1 MSDDT
6 YFAGAVRNNK
16 EEINEQRRII
26 DNLPLVLKVL
36 DSIPTTLILLN
47 QNRQAVYC
55 NKSFIEMLGLT
66 DDDQIIGLRPG
77 EVLNCV
83 NALSAPSGCGTGLF
97 CRFCPA
103 VNAILESIKGESITT
118 ECKINILKNNEHD
131 FVELRITAIP
141 LYFDDTQFVCFS
153 ISNITDI
160 KRFNLLEHI
169 FIHDISNTVTVI
181 QCISDLMKLTDNTI
195 EINEL
200 MDNLTNVTNQLSEEI
215 QSHRDLLM
223 AEQNELKVK
232 ISDIDSTLDFLQ
244 EFKYR
249 FRIHPIAYGKHIE
262 IDDQSVLTSITTDVT
277 LLRRVFANMLKNAL
291 EASDEGDKIL
301 IGCRIAS
308 DDKVCFYVHNVQV
321 MNDEVKANL
330 FKRSFSTKGLNRG
343 LGTYSIRLLTEKFL
357 KGKINYIS
365 EEHKGTTFS
374 ICLPYHISDNL

>member
-1 MSDDT
+1 MSEET
-6 YFAGAVRNNK
+6 YFANAERNSQ
-16 EEINEQRRII
+16 EEIREQRKII

-55 NKSFIEMLGLT
+55 NKSFIEMLGLSN
-66 DDDQIIGLRPG
+66 DDQIIGLRPG
-77 EVLNCV
+77 EVLSCV
-83 NALSAPSGCGTGLF
+83 NALSAPSGCGTAFF
-97 CRFCPA
+97 CKFCPA
-103 VNAILESIKGESITT
+103 VNAILESIKGESVTT

-131 FVELRITAIP
+131 FIELRITAIP
-141 LYFDDTQFVCFS
+141 LYFDGTQFVCFS

-160 KRFNLLEHI
+160 RRFNLLEHI

-181 QCISDLMKLTDNTI
+181 QCISDLMKLTENTM
-195 EINEL
+195 EIDEL

-232 ISDIDSTLDFLQ
+232 ISDLDSSIDFLQ
-244 EFKYR
+244 EFRYR
-249 FRIHPIAYGKHIE
+249 FRIHPIAFQKHIE
-262 IDDQSVLTSITTDVT
+262 IDDQSVFTSITTDVT
-277 LLRRVFANMLKNAL
+277 LLRRVFGNMLKNAL
-291 EASDEGDKIL
+291 EASDEGDRIL
-301 IGCRIAS
+301 IGCKIS
-308 DDKVCFYVHNVQV
+308 DDNYVCFYVHNEQV

-330 FKRSFSTKGLNRG
+330 FKRSFSTKGVNRG

-374 ICLPYHISDNL
+374 ISLPYHLKENE